1 MCYNKPIDNNFE
13 LSDLAEDSETS
24 FDQET
29 IEVLDKLELKYFPE
43 PYNTI
48 GQFIL
53 SSIVGVSTVYI
64 MKLRAHKS
72 VKQSEL
78 LDLYFNYC
86 RDVKNDNYILELR
99 KNVDNFTIVLEKIKN
114 IVNKITT
121 QLSDKFSSYVT
132 IPDDKFSVE
141 SFNADIMKN
150 VIQLI
155 KFSDLKPLFD

>member
-1 MCYNKPIDNNFE
+1 MCDNKPIDNNFE
-13 LSDLAEDSETS
+13 LSDSAEDSETS